1 VINTKIFDLISKK
14 SLSTQEIHQ
23 ELKKM
28 GIKISVRNINK
39 RLMKLQKQNIMK
51 AAPVKRKNI
60 DNKKKLEENKEGG
73 V

>member
-1 VINTKIFDLISKK
+1 
-14 SLSTQEIHQ
+14 
-23 ELKKM
+23 
-28 GIKISVRNINK
+28 
-39 RLMKLQKQNIMK
+39 MKLQKQNIMK